1 MALDVAQ
8 QERAHRLE
16 MWERLR
22 AAGGPK
28 GVASSVLRELGIY
41 GGQQG
46 IWVDKAR
53 TASLTEDRTGVTV
66 GLLHTGS
73 SYADDL
79 TEDGVVYHY
88 PSTQRQGR
96 DAAEVAATK
105 AARTVHLPVF
115 VITYPSPGASTRDVQ
130 LGWVQDW
137 EDASRLFLVAFGE
150 EQPPP
155 RPVTGASEEAT
166 FALTEAR
173 RDTRREVAARMGQAR
188 FKFDVL
194 RRYGAQC
201 AVCDLAFLEALDAA
215 HLCPRTEAGSN
226 DARNGLVFCAVHHRA
241 FDAGLFAVDPG
252 TLALRYK
259 PGGPDARILRISRP
273 GLDHLLR
280 HPHLEALDWCWR
292 RWSQRHA
299 ARHGEAL
306 EQ

>member
-1 MALDVAQ
+1 MALDVV
-8 QERAHRLE
+8 QEERDHRRE
-16 MWERLR
+16 MWQRLR

-28 GVASSVLRELGIY
+28 GVAPSVLRELGIY

-53 TASLTEDRTGVTV
+53 TVNLTGDRDGVTV

-79 TEDGVVYHY
+79 AEDGVVYHY

-105 AARTVHLPVF
+105 AARALHLPVF
-115 VITYPSPGASTRDVQ
+115 VITYPTPEASTRDVQ

-137 EDASRLFLVAFGE
+137 EDTSRLFLVAFGE

-155 RPVTGASEEAT
+155 RPVTGAPEDAA
-166 FALTEAR
+166 FRLTEPR
-173 RDTRREVAARMGQAR
+173 REARREVAARAGQAR

-194 RRYGAQC
+194 RRYGARC

-226 DARNGLVFCAVHHRA
+226 DARNGLVLCAVHHRA
-241 FDAGLFAVDPG
+241 LDAGLFAVDPG
-252 TLALRYK
+252 TLVLRYK
-259 PGGPDARILRISRP
+259 SGGPDAAMLRISRS
-273 GLDHLLR
+273 GLDHLIR
-280 HPHLEALDWCWR
+280 RPHREALEWCWR
-292 RWSQRHA
+292 RWDQRSV
-299 ARHGEAL
+299 ARDE
-306 EQ
+306 